1 MTEAIKPVHEKLREV
16 VAIANASMNDLSAEA
31 VKVAAINKLLLTQ
44 QRETFEAL
52 AAMRDTINEVIPM
65 PSLEADLLQGPEISV
80 TCANIAEA
88 VFNHTRETNE
98 RSFHMLKSFE
108 QFTDIG
114 QVKSYVKALQVGRR
128 SPPALH
134 VQRFGRAER
143 PTSDTPAVVTD
154 FAARGAVER
163 GVDEKKTPNS
173 DYTTYRI
180 TVGDHENQIEVHGD
194 ESLRDTILTL
204 LSPPQPAPS
213 AQEAVAW
220 TPQHC
225 LDDIASGRSQMLP
238 AYKSPGDADR
248 TSWVP
253 LFLSPPSPAH
263 GALTALREGIERGVD
278 EKKTRN
284 SDYVTYGIT
293 IGDHENKI
301 EVHGD
306 PALRNLILDLLRP
319 YAFPV
324 R

>member
-1 MTEAIKPVHEKLREV
+1 MSAKDTYLSHY
-16 VAIANASMNDLSAEA
+16 VAIA
-31 VKVAAINKLLLTQ
+31 
-44 QRETFEAL
+44 
-52 AAMRDTINEVIPM
+52 
-65 PSLEADLLQGPEISV
+65 
-80 TCANIAEA
+80 
-88 VFNHTRETNE
+88 
-98 RSFHMLKSFE
+98 
-108 QFTDIG
+108 
-114 QVKSYVKALQVGRR
+114 Y
-128 SPPALH
+128 
-134 VQRFGRAER
+134 
-143 PTSDTPAVVTD
+143 
-154 FAARGAVER
+154 
-163 GVDEKKTPNS
+163 
-173 DYTTYRI
+173 
-180 TVGDHENQIEVHGD
+180 
-194 ESLRDTILTL
+194 LRDLDGTGSLHPA
-204 LSPPQPAPS
+204 SKGDPGAFPVYSQPAPS